1 MIARLD
7 ALVVAMSVLGGSMLI
22 ENSHRV
28 DTGAPDE
35 GLVATSPAQHCE
47 NAILEFNARIL
58 RKSGHPHKKEDG
70 RYRVTEA
77 KLSAD
82 PSRHWIP

>member
-35 GLVATSPAQHCE
+35 GLVATPPALCRDE
-47 NAILEFNARIL
+47 PARYGVSREIPA
-58 RKSGHPHKKEDG
+58 RSIAGESDEDAG
-70 RYRVTEA
+70 
-77 KLSAD
+77 AD
-82 PSRHWIP
+82 NLPVCSND